1 MVGFSGRGKEER
13 RPLESL
19 EEMFESLLASRLRP
33 EIQGKPEAHDS
44 DIAIEK
50 ERETLTGLP
59 IRAFGDVFYVGD
71 GVTAVVGDAEIPDG
85 SIVNKTLVVKGK
97 LRVGAKCQIVKNLK
111 ALGGISIAEGCLV
124 KANVASGDA
133 IELGENTIVEGEVHA
148 EIVRLAEGAE
158 IHGRVDATRVQSV
171 HRSTETPRQTLVD
184 LLREAA
190 QLLGEEDG

>member
-13 RPLESL
+13 RPLESV

-33 EIQGKPEAHDS
+33 EIQGKPSVHDS
-44 DIAIEK
+44 DIAIGK
-50 ERETLTGLP
+50 ERGMLTGLP
-59 IRAFGDVFYVGD
+59 IRVFGDVFYVGD

-85 SIVNKTLVVKGK
+85 SIVDATLVVKGK

-133 IELGENTIVEGEVHA
+133 VELGENTIVEGEVHA
-148 EIVRLAEGAE
+148 EVVRLSEGAE
-158 IHGRVDATRVQSV
+158 IHGRIDARRVQSV
-171 HRSTETPRQTLVD
+171 HRSTETPSPTLD
-184 LLREAA
+184 ALLRKAA
-190 QLLGEEDG
+190 ELLGEEDG